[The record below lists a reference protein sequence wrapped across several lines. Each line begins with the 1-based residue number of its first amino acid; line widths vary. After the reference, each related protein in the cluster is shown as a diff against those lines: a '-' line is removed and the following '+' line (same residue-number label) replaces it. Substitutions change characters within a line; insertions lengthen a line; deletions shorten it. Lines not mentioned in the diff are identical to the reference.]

1 MKNRCVIVGAGPIEN
16 YIRTRE
22 YLKEDDFF
30 IFCDGGLRHR
40 AGLGVRP
47 DLIIGDFDSFSEAEA
62 RADGAPM
69 VVLPR
74 EKDDTDTVAAAKE
87 GLSRGFK
94 EFLLIGA
101 IGGRLDH
108 TLGNVYLLEFLAEAG
123 ARGEI
128 LTDRE
133 ALSLVGKIPVK
144 NCKEGGKMEAVA
156 LAERKETTTI
166 AEKKATTA
174 GGSSFKNANA
184 TKGCMYTEIGSEFE
198 FFSLI
203 ALDGVARGVTITG
216 AKYNLTDAE
225 ITPSYQYGVSNEVLP
240 GETARVSVKEGVLL
254 LMKDFSEEKI
264 RESDCEEYD
273 YDCKIAE
280 DAYQEYV
287 RSGCMSTP
295 IEEFW
300 KELDEEEDKWKKDRE
315 LS

>member
-40 AGLGVRP
+40 AGLGVGP

-133 ALSLVGKIPVK
+133 VLSLVGEIPVR
-144 NCKEGGKMEAVA
+144 NCKEGGKMEAA
-156 LAERKETTTI
+156 PIT
-166 AEKKATTA
+166 EKKATAA
-174 GGSSFKNANA
+174 GGSSFEDENAA
-184 TKGCMYTEIGSEFE
+184 TRCTYAEIGSEFE

-225 ITPSYQYGVSNEVLP
+225 INPSYQYGVSNEVLP
-240 GETARVSVKEGVLL
+240 GETARVSVKDGVLL
-254 LMKDFSEEKI
+254 LIRDFSEEI
-264 RESDCEEYD
+264 S
-273 YDCKIAE
+273 
-280 DAYQEYV
+280 
-287 RSGCMSTP
+287 
-295 IEEFW
+295 
-300 KELDEEEDKWKKDRE
+300 
-315 LS
+315 

>member
-40 AGLGVRP
+40 AGLDIRP

-69 VVLPR
+69 VILPR

-87 GLSRGFK
+87 GLSRGFTQ
-94 EFLLIGA
+94 FLLIGA

-108 TLGNVYLLEFLAEAG
+108 TLGNVYLLEFLAGTG

-133 ALSLVGKIPVK
+133 VLSLVGEIPVR
-144 NCKEGGKMEAVA
+144 NCKEGGKMEAA
-156 LAERKETTTI
+156 SIT
-166 AEKKATTA
+166 EKKATAA
-174 GGSSFKNANA
+174 GGSPFEDDNAA
-184 TKGCMYTEIGSEFE
+184 TGCPYAEIGSEFE

-240 GETARVSVKEGVLL
+240 GETARVSVKDGVLL
-254 LMKDFSEEKI
+254 LIRDFSEEI
-264 RESDCEEYD
+264 S
-273 YDCKIAE
+273 
-280 DAYQEYV
+280 
-287 RSGCMSTP
+287 
-295 IEEFW
+295 
-300 KELDEEEDKWKKDRE
+300 
-315 LS
+315 

>member
-40 AGLGVRP
+40 AGLGARP

-123 ARGEI
+123 ACGEI

-133 ALSLVGKIPVK
+133 VLSLVRSD
-144 NCKEGGKMEAVA
+144 EYA
-156 LAERKETTTI
+156 
-166 AEKKATTA
+166 
-174 GGSSFKNANA
+174 
-184 TKGCMYTEIGSEFE
+184 EIGSEFE

-240 GETARVSVKEGVLL
+240 GETARVSVKEGALL
-254 LMKDFSEEKI
+254 LMKDFAEEKM
-264 RESDCEEYD
+264 RESDREEYE
-273 YDCKIAE
+273 YDCKVAE

-287 RSGCMSTP
+287 RSGCKSTP